1 MKFIIEENKLE
12 GYVYDYLN
20 DIKFVRQDSVT
31 GFRLAYSLDDFLT
44 TFSAIHVFFIKETN
58 CYIDNTLLEELS
70 SVFPLPK
77 STVLKYIVKWVENKY
92 NVEVDQ
98 VFSDSDEV

>member
-1 MKFIIEENKLE
+1 MKFIIKENKLE

-44 TFSAIHVFFIKETN
+44 TFSAIHVYFIRGTN
-58 CYIDNTLLEELS
+58 CYIDRTLLDELS
-70 SVFPLPK
+70 TVFPL
-77 STVLKYIVKWVENKY
+77 SHSAVARYIVKWVENKY
-92 NVEVDQ
+92 NVKVDQ
-98 VFSDSDEV
+98 LFSNSDEV

>member
-1 MKFIIEENKLE
+1 MKFIIKENKLE

-20 DIKFVRQDSVT
+20 DIKFIRQDSVT
-31 GFRLAYSLDDFLT
+31 GFRLAYRLDDFST
-44 TFSAIHVFFIKETN
+44 TFSAIHVYFIRGTN
-58 CYIDNTLLEELS
+58 CYIDKTLLDELS
-70 SVFPLPK
+70 TVFPLPK

-92 NVEVDQ
+92 NVKVDQ